1 MAARNAAG
9 AARYHSGES
18 AVIGNMVTIAPKRHV
33 TRVRFAKMDLGITGA

>member
-18 AVIGNMVTIAPKRHV
+18 AVIGNMATIAPKRHV
-33 TRVRFAKMDLGITGA
+33 PRVRFAKMDLGITGA